1 MEYDSSY
8 SNFFLPESGSKPPST
23 PMARRVIFFSGPSLC
38 CSVGIYK
45 KKVTTFKTLKLNCS
59 KRIFFCLVRIIW
71 INTHTYGQVRKTMNK
86 NSSPTVCLG
95 IITPPTMPTFHTFPP
110 LLICILVI
118 ILSLPLKLQF
128 VLVYIGRCTM

>member
-23 PMARRVIFFSGPSLC
+23 PIARRVIFFSGPSLC

-45 KKVTTFKTLKLNCS
+45 KKVTFKTLKLNCS
-59 KRIFFCLVRIIW
+59 KSKFFCLVRIIW
-71 INTHTYGQVRKTMNK
+71 INIHTHGQVRKTMNTD
-86 NSSPTVCLG
+86 SSPTVCLG

-118 ILSLPLKLQF
+118 ILSLSLKLQF
-128 VLVYIGRCTM
+128 V